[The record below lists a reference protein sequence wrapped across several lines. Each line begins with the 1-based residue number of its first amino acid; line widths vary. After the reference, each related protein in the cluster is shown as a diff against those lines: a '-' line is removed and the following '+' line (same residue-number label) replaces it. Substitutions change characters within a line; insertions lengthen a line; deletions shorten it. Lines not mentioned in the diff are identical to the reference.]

1 MQPTLTIAPEERTSQ
16 QEPKKPPWVAPTLE
30 EVGSSVRGHT
40 AEGVLLG
47 GDYHFLGGP
56 KVEFWGSESRVLGVR
71 KSSSGGRKVEFW
83 GSESRVLGVGKS
95 NSGGHISMIS
105 WKFGSRISGLVM
117 RKLLLGMGLRGLG

>member
-47 GDYHFLGGP
+47 GAIIT
-56 KVEFWGSESRVLGVR
+56 FWGVR
-71 KSSSGGRKVEFW
+71 KLSSGGRKVEFW